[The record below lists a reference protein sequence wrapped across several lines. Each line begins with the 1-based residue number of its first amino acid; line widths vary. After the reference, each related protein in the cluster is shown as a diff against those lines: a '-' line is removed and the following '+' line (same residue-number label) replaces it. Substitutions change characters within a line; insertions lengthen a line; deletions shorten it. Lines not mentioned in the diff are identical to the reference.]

1 MTTRYRAPA
10 ILLLLALLG
19 GGIGLPL
26 FDALVFHSD
35 LGAKPSCERVLWDGD
50 SARNH
55 VQVCQLNHA
64 VPTEQSLGGQA
75 VRAPSVLW
83 VASAPRFSF
92 QPVSVPA
99 PVSSSQLSRAPPSV

>member
-35 LGAKPSCERVLWDGD
+35 LGAKPNSERVLWNEG

-64 VPTEQSLGGQA
+64 VPTEQSLGGQP
-75 VRAPSVLW
+75 VRAPSVAS
-83 VASAPRFSF
+83 VRSAPSFSF
-92 QPVSVPA
+92 RPVSVPA
-99 PVSSSQLSRAPPSV
+99 PCHASQFSRAPPSV

>member
-1 MTTRYRAPA
+1 MATRYRTPA
-10 ILLLLALLG
+10 ILLLIALLG

-35 LGAKPSCERVLWDGD
+35 LSAKPSSERTLWDEG

-64 VPTEQSLGGQA
+64 VPTERSLGGRA
-75 VRAPSVLW
+75 VN
-83 VASAPRFSF
+83 VASGVCAASTPRFSF
-92 QPVSVPA
+92 QPASMP
-99 PVSSSQLSRAPPSV
+99 

>member
-10 ILLLLALLG
+10 ILLLIALLG

-35 LGAKPSCERVLWDGD
+35 LGAKPSSERALWDEG

-75 VRAPSVLW
+75 VRVPTDICE
-83 VASAPRFSF
+83 ASAPRFSF
-92 QPVSVPA
+92 QPASMPA
-99 PVSSSQLSRAPPSV
+99 PASSSQLSRAPPSV

>member
-1 MTTRYRAPA
+1 MTTRVRGSA

-35 LGAKPSCERVLWDGD
+35 LGARPSSERVLWDEG

-64 VPTEQSLGGQA
+64 VPTERSLGGQPL
-75 VRAPSVLW
+75 RAPF
-83 VASAPRFSF
+83 APRVQSTLRFSS
-92 QPVSVPA
+92 QSACLPA
-99 PVSSSQLSRAPPSV
+99 PSTSTQLSRAPPSV